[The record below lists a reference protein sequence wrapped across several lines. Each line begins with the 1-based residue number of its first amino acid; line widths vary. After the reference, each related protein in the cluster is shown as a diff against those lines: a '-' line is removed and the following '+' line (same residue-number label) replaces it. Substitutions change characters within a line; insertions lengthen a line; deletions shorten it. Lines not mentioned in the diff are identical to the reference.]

1 MWAYYLF
8 EARELAKRRQD
19 EAELA
24 RRQVET
30 RRALAGDRQRHLARR
45 LGARAAASVSR
56 LAAGLAHALDDRAIE
71 LPRRDAAS

>member
-8 EARELAKRRQD
+8 EAHELASRRRR

-24 RRQVET
+24 RLRAEAT
-30 RRALAGDRQRHLARR
+30 RTLAGDRPHLARR
-45 LGARAAASVSR
+45 LGARAATSVSR